1 MAVVKE
7 TRGRLWENQETKLL
21 LQKWGDE
28 NTQIKLLSCTRKK
41 PIWRE
46 ISAFLQVA
54 GYEDRDED
62 ACKTR
67 IHTLVS
73 AYRSYK
79 DECRK
84 TGNGT
89 PTRKPAFFDEVDG
102 FLSEKP
108 CTKPKFVIN
117 SSQIFIG
124 DGTESRT
131 ENSEEEGEGKVEN
144 IVPNLPSCSSS
155 SDSNNINDRGHN
167 SKFPEPQK
175 DACVTRTGKLSK
187 LSPIGRPNNRPR
199 QNVSVR
205 FNIDACAVS

>member
-1 MAVVKE
+1 MDAGRPE
-7 TRGRLWENQETKLL
+7 T
-21 LQKWGDE
+21 
-28 NTQIKLLSCTRKK
+28 
-41 PIWRE
+41 
-46 ISAFLQVA
+46 A
-54 GYEDRDED
+54 
-62 ACKTR
+62 
-67 IHTLVS
+67 
-73 AYRSYK
+73 
-79 DECRK
+79 
-84 TGNGT
+84 GT

-108 CTKPKFVIN
+108 CPKPKVVIN

-124 DGTESRT
+124 DGT

-155 SDSNNINDRGHN
+155 SISDSNNINGRGHN

-175 DACVTRTGKLSK
+175 DACVTRAGKLSK

-199 QNVSVR
+199 QNVS